1 MGISEE
7 RIEEFKEIFKK
18 ENGVEMEDG
27 EAREA
32 ARNLV
37 GLFEILWEM
46 SKKDAQRQRR
56 LKKEPGGFPVDGS
69 YSCLVCGNG
78 INETTGWYDWYG
90 QTCLLCRDA
99 IRSGAV
105 PAFICKERDSY
116 YATWAVKSKFN
127 LKHHALKK
135 HIAAGTLKPRMIMNG
150 DKVHE
155 YISLKKETSAL
166 VERFNPVWKSH
177 QRNRAKVAKKWGRE
191 AKAEMMADRARLE
204 KKYKLR

>member
-1 MGISEE
+1 MDISDE

-18 ENGVEMEDG
+18 EGKDISDE
-27 EAREA
+27 EARES
-32 ARNLV
+32 ARNLI
-37 GLFEILWEM
+37 GLAEILWEM

-56 LKKEPGGFPVDGS
+56 LKKEPGGFPVEGS

-99 IRSGAV
+99 IRSGV
-105 PAFICKERDSY
+105 IPAFICKERDSY
-116 YATWAVKSKFN
+116 YATWAIKSKFN
-127 LKHHALKK
+127 IKHYALKK
-135 HIAAGTLKPRMIMNG
+135 HLTAGTLKARMIMNG

-155 YISLKKETSAL
+155 YIFLKKENPAL

-177 QRNRAKVAKKWGRE
+177 QRNRRKLSEKWGRE
-191 AKAEMMADRARLE
+191 AKEEMKADRARIE
-204 KKYKLR
+204 KKYRIK